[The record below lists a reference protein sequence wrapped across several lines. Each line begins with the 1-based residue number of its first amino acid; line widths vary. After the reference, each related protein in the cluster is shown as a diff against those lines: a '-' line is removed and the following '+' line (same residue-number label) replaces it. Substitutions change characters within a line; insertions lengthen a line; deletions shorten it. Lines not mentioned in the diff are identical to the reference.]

1 MTYWLVI
8 IDQSLMIK
16 NSKKIYLYFMK
27 YTKKIES
34 KYNDIVIFLDQ
45 ANLDWNMEFTA
56 QEMKNSV
63 SKCSSCGCIW
73 RQPGEAPHWGWTTN
87 LKHQALTRWLVW
99 HNQKWIVM
107 VKDDKS
113 FHEVRD
119 WLLSVFL
126 RINCLNT
133 HLV

>member
-45 ANLDWNMEFTA
+45 ANLD
-56 QEMKNSV
+56 
-63 SKCSSCGCIW
+63 
-73 RQPGEAPHWGWTTN
+73 
-87 LKHQALTRWLVW
+87 
-99 HNQKWIVM
+99 
-107 VKDDKS
+107 
-113 FHEVRD
+113 
-119 WLLSVFL
+119 
-126 RINCLNT
+126 
-133 HLV
+133 